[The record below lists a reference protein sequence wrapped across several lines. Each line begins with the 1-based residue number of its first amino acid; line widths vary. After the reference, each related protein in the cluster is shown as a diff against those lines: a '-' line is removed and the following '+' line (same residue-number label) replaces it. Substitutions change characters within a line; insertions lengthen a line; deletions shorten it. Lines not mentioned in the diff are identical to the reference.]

1 MAEAARLRPAAGS
14 PEALREMLAEIESAD
29 EIYRPSEF
37 WNYHNTLN
45 LKQFEEAGLANFK
58 LTANQNY
65 HNFTPHL
72 WRDDKFRQLF
82 RWWLRAPSLEPL
94 RFGYERAP
102 VQPGDGGEAL
112 DQRRVLRMTRRRF
125 LMYRLFVGLVWC
137 YSESV
142 DAHGVLSRMEEPEL
156 GNPIRLRHEGKLVSQ
171 DLATSSRELNAI
183 VGAMAP
189 GRVERPLTVGEV
201 GAGYGRLA
209 HVFLEATPCRY
220 FIFDI
225 PPALHV
231 SQWYLSRLMPSKK
244 IFAFRHF
251 DRWAEVEEEVA
262 NADIAFFTA
271 NQIAR
276 FPDAYFDL
284 TLSVSSLHE
293 MRFAQI
299 DNYMEHLARL
309 SREYLYIKQYY
320 RYPNAFDG
328 IVVER
333 SAYKAPAGWN
343 TVFERTEPI
352 YTDFFELML
361 ERAQ

>member
-1 MAEAARLRPAAGS
+1 VRPAVGTK
-14 PEALREMLAEIESAD
+14 EALKEMLAEIESAD

-37 WNYHNTLN
+37 WQFYHKLN

-82 RWWLRAPSLEPL
+82 RWWASSPSLEPL
-94 RFGYERAP
+94 RFGYERTP
-102 VQPGDGGEAL
+102 VQLGDGRGAP

-125 LMYRLFVGLVWC
+125 LMYKLFVGLVWC
-137 YSESV
+137 YSECV
-142 DAHGVLSRMEEPEL
+142 DAHGVLSRMQEPEL
-156 GNPIRLRHEGKLVSQ
+156 GNPIRVRHEGRLVSQ

-183 VGAMAP
+183 AGAMSP
-189 GRVERPLTVGEV
+189 GRIERPLTIAEV

-209 HVFLEATPCRY
+209 HVFLETTPCRY

-231 SQWYLSRLMPSKK
+231 SQWYLSRLLPSKK
-244 IFAFRHF
+244 VFAFRHF
-251 DRWAEVEEEVA
+251 DDWSEVEEELA
-262 NADIAFFTA
+262 SADIAFFTA
-271 NQIAR
+271 NQIAK
-276 FPDAYFDL
+276 FPDGYFDL

-293 MRFAQI
+293 MRLAQI
-299 DNYMEHLARL
+299 DNYMQHLARL
-309 SREYLYIKQYY
+309 AREYVYIKQYY
-320 RYPNAFDG
+320 RYPNAHDG

-333 SAYKAPAGWN
+333 DAYKVPAGWT

-361 ERAQ
+361 KRAQ